1 MGKPAIFEA
10 ESSEGF
16 PMRRSLLPLLVLLAL
31 GCETASPFSGDDTG
45 LQGTI
50 TRSPSRPVCFANDPC
65 EAPLAGDF
73 DVLRFDI
80 VVATFHS
87 AADGSYRVALAPG
100 NYTVRPDPDV
110 PIISPTSQTRTVT
123 VEPGGWT
130 RADLVFDTGIQ

>member
-1 MGKPAIFEA
+1 
-10 ESSEGF
+10 
-16 PMRRSLLPLLVLLAL
+16 MRRSLFPLLVLLAL

-50 TRSPSRPVCFANDPC
+50 TRSPSQPVCFENDPC
-65 EAPLAGDF
+65 EEPFAGDF
-73 DVLRFDI
+73 EVLHFDF

-100 NYTVRPDPDV
+100 NYTVRPEPDV
-110 PIISPTSQTRTVT
+110 PILSPTSQTWAVT

-130 RADLVFDTGIQ
+130 TADLVFDTGIR

>member
-10 ESSEGF
+10 GPFEGF

-31 GCETASPFSGDDTG
+31 GCGTASPFSGDDTG

-50 TRSPSRPVCFANDPC
+50 TRSPSRPVCFENDPC
-65 EAPLAGDF
+65 EEPFAGDF
-73 DVLRFDI
+73 EVLQFDF

-100 NYTVRPDPDV
+100 NYTVRPEPDV
-110 PIISPTSQTRTVT
+110 PILSPTSQTWAVT

-130 RADLVFDTGIQ
+130 TADLVFDTGIR